1 MKDDV
6 SMKDDA
12 DSARAWMML
21 NEIAPLGKYMR
32 MLVHACVRL
41 YLLDGEW

>member
-6 SMKDDA
+6 SMKMMPT
-12 DSARAWMML
+12 AREL
-21 NEIAPLGKYMR
+21 NKIAPLGTYMR